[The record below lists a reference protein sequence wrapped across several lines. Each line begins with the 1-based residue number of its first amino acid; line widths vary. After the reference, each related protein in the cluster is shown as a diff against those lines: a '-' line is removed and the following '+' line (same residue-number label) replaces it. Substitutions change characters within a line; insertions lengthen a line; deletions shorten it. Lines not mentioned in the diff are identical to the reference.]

1 MDSNPQEVTRMA
13 GSTLTPAD
21 ADAIGDAIIW
31 LELYRREAVNTTG
44 IAATKTRLE
53 QLLADSNRA

>member
-13 GSTLTPAD
+13 GSTLSPAD

-31 LELYRREAVNTTG
+31 LELYRREQPTTAG
-44 IAATKTRLE
+44 INATKTRLE
-53 QLLADSNRA
+53 QLLADANRS